1 MNTVAT
7 GLLLCGLIN
16 LCAMAANLIWAT
28 HNWKCMARNVVDAK
42 TNERHANENVEQ
54 SRANAELAKP
64 RKPTRAAKYVREGG
78 KS

>member
-28 HNWKCMARNVVDAK
+28 HNWKVTAKNLADAR

-54 SRANAELAKP
+54 SRANLELSRFINRVQP
-64 RKPTRAAKYVREGG
+64 
-78 KS
+78 